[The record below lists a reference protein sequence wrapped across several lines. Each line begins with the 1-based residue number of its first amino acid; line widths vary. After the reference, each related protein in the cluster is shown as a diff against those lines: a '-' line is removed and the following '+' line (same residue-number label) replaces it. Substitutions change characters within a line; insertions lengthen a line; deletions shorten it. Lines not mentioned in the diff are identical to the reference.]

1 MENETKLLIII
12 TKIAQ
17 NKIKMPISS
26 LLAGHTTGTSEL
38 VRRQSLHRP
47 RNSRRP
53 FDHKLA
59 QNEKRGRAGQGRAGH
74 LNSSSIRHA
83 LSLKQTLVKF
93 PQNVQESTVRWV
105 DEADFHFDVD
115 VYDEKR
121 MLGIFRVVRSLSMVN
136 YQPTLQS

>member
-59 QNEKRGRAGQGRAGH
+59 QNEKRGRAGQGT
-74 LNSSSIRHA
+74 SIQVPSVTPYR
-83 LSLKQTLVKF
+83 
-93 PQNVQESTVRWV
+93 
-105 DEADFHFDVD
+105 
-115 VYDEKR
+115 
-121 MLGIFRVVRSLSMVN
+121 
-136 YQPTLQS
+136 